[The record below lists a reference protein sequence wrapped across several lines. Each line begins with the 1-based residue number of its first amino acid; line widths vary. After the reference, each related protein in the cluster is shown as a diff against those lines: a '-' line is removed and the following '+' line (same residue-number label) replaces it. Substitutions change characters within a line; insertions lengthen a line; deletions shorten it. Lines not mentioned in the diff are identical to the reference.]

1 MENSGLFVEVTGVT
15 SLTSWPTKIHHPW
28 GALLYWLSVHI
39 IRVAVKAVKLRGH
52 RVAVSDVKANHNI

>member
-1 MENSGLFVEVTGVT
+1 MENSCLFVEVTGVT

-39 IRVAVKAVKLRGH
+39 IRVAVKAVKL
-52 RVAVSDVKANHNI
+52 